1 MSLKVRVIATVLWNG
16 QAVVKG
22 RGFAADRVIGT
33 PRQVL
38 RVFAARDIDEL
49 VFLDVTA
56 TREGRGPDLALIAD
70 LAADASFPMAVGGGI
85 RSVED
90 ARAVIRAGADKVV
103 LGTHWELAPT
113 IAAMLGAQA
122 IVVTVDHSRR
132 AHHSD
137 YFDVPAESEC
147 CRGGCCICE
156 AEAQNAASDNAGE
169 ILLQSIDRDG
179 TLSGYELDLIR
190 SVSEVVSIP
199 VIASGGCSGAADM
212 LAAIRAGA
220 SAVAAGALFSFTD
233 TTPATCRVYLSE
245 HGVAVRA

>member
-49 VFLDVTA
+49 VFLDV
-56 TREGRGPDLALIAD
+56 RRGAPPDPELIED
-70 LAADASFPMAVGGGI
+70 LAADASFPLAVGGGI
-85 RSVED
+85 WSVED
-90 ARAVIRAGADKVV
+90 ARIMIAAGADKVV
-103 LGTHWELAPT
+103 LGSRPALARPELVGQLAERF
-113 IAAMLGAQA
+113 GSQA
-122 IVVTVDHSRR
+122 VVVSID
-132 AHHSD
+132 
-137 YFDVPAESEC
+137 
-147 CRGGCCICE
+147 CE
-156 AEAQNAASDNAGE
+156 ARYGGEVLIAGGYEREGAGE
-169 ILLQSIDRDG
+169 ILLQSVPRDG
-179 TLSGYELDLIR
+179 TLGGYDTEIIHC
-190 SVSEVVSIP
+190 VANAVSIP
-199 VIASGGCSGAADM
+199 VIASGGCSGPADM
-212 LAAIRAGA
+212 LAAVRAGA